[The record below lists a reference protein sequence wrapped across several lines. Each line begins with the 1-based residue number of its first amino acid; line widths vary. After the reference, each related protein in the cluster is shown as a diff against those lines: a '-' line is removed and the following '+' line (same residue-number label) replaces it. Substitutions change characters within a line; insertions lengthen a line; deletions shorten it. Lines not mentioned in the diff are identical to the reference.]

1 MKQCL
6 ATLLVV
12 CTTAI
17 GIFAQTTNTKYQ
29 VTLFGTPPNGDWGDT
44 SSVAAD
50 GKGSVLVLRNAS
62 PQVLIF
68 NREGKLQKSWGNG
81 FLPERHSID
90 VDQDGFVWITDTKD
104 HIVYKFTMGG
114 KQVLTLGTKGVAG
127 DNT

>member
-1 MKQCL
+1 MKTYVVAVFLLL
-6 ATLLVV
+6 ATG
-12 CTTAI
+12 TATLP
-17 GIFAQTTNTKYQ
+17 QTTNTNYQ

-68 NREGKLQKSWGNG
+68 NRDGKLQKSWGDN

-90 VDQDGFVWITDTKD
+90 VDQDGFVWITDTKA
-104 HIVYKFTMGG
+104 HMVYKF
-114 KQVLTLGTKGVAG
+114 
-127 DNT
+127 